1 MAKILIIED
10 EKFLRGLISR
20 KLTAGGFE
28 VIESIDGE
36 DGLEKSKN
44 EKPDLILLDLILPGI
59 NGFDVLAKIKEEPL
73 TASIRVII
81 LSNLG
86 QREEIKKG
94 LALGAVDYLVKAYF
108 TPDQI
113 MEKIQKVLNK

>member
-10 EKFLRGLISR
+10 EEFLRGMINR

-36 DGLEKSKN
+36 DGLEKAKN

>member
-10 EKFLRGLISR
+10 EEFLRGLINR
-20 KLTAGGFE
+20 KLTAGDFE

-36 DGLEKSKN
+36 DGLEKAKN